1 MTKETKFKLF
11 IDEHKDNLKMAFAH
25 GNFEDAIKVV
35 FDAGFEEGWKE
46 GMTDA
51 TQAPSLEY

>member
-1 MTKETKFKLF
+1 
-11 IDEHKDNLKMAFAH
+11 MAFAH

-51 TQAPSLEY
+51 VQAPQLEY